1 MRKHPVRKF
10 FGLTLLYS
18 AIIVGIFVIQFKSN
32 SVFSKSLGDL
42 NFSISQI
49 QTENN
54 GTSLKNQI
62 KVSFKGITFSADDK
76 NPVTAKDSSG
86 NLRPLFLES
95 YEELADS
102 VEFSFTG
109 GAHIMFR
116 QIQDE
121 ENSNTLSILA
131 VPPENCTE
139 IFLPYKIAQT
149 YSTENVSPANILVTS
164 KDGVF
169 SFTSHGFSTEKI
181 AFTKKDSA
189 AQYSRYN
196 PTKKFTFDDLVAGL
210 KGTSDSEIKEL
221 TTKIRYSLVEKV
233 QSALAQAKIDS
244 LSETDITAYV
254 AELAS
259 QGKYNQAIDSIP
271 DSFKKGNKRT
281 YISSPYFNN
290 LVSMSRSLS
299 VQTEKYASLVQS
311 NSAEVF
317 TVEGIS
323 DYILREKKS
332 SAIRNL
338 IETVSK
344 ASGFSPFQAA
354 GIISVYTN
362 LKAKDSAL
370 VQPLEAVIET
380 CVNSIQENCKIENG
394 ILKVQKDAEN
404 SMDIYETV
412 FTGDAL
418 QKLGNL
424 QGNKVLVQAGNL
436 MIYSSLSGTDT
447 SIRTIANIYP
457 IIVKNNYFYP
467 HTEILGWY
475 GNTCVWAWTC
485 AKSIFYTQEPANTAN
500 IFIDFPLSLT
510 HYIMLNGIPN
520 FHGKIEIQSQMFR
533 TDPRFETYNSSGY
546 VYQNSSRSLFIKSR
560 HKSKMELIRLFYDG
574 PRAFETTADLS
585 KVPPLPKP
593 PAPEPKKAES
603 EAQNS
608 VSEEETPA
616 EISNSENTTANS
628 LSEEQ

>member
-76 NPVTAKDSSG
+76 NPVTAKDSNG

-102 VEFSFTG
+102 VEFSFNG

-121 ENSNTLSILA
+121 ENSAALSILA

-139 IFLPYKIAQT
+139 VFLPYKIAQT
-149 YSTENVSPANILVTS
+149 YSTENVSPTNILVTS
-164 KDGVF
+164 KDGIF
-169 SFTSHGFSTEKI
+169 SFTSHGFSAEKI

-189 AQYSRYN
+189 AQYSHYN
-196 PTKKFTFDDLVAGL
+196 PTKKFTFDLVADL
-210 KGTSDSEIKEL
+210 KGTNDL
-221 TTKIRYSLVEKV
+221 TTKIRYSLVEKI

-244 LSETDITAYV
+244 LSEIDITAYV

-281 YISSPYFNN
+281 YISSPYFDN

-332 SAIRNL
+332 LAIKNL

-344 ASGFSPFQAA
+344 ASEFSPFQAA
-354 GIISVYTN
+354 GIISVYAN
-362 LKAKDSAL
+362 LKNKDSAL
-370 VQPLEAVIET
+370 VQPLEAVLEN

-394 ILKVQKDAEN
+394 IIKIQKDAEN

-424 QGNKVLVQAGNL
+424 QKNKVLVQAGNL
-436 MIYSSLSGTDT
+436 MIYSSLSGADA

-500 IFIDFPLSLT
+500 IFIVVANAL
-510 HYIMLNGIPN
+510 HYA
-520 FHGKIEIQSQMFR
+520 EW
-533 TDPRFETYNSSGY
+533 NS
-546 VYQNSSRSLFIKSR
+546 
-560 HKSKMELIRLFYDG
+560 
-574 PRAFETTADLS
+574 
-585 KVPPLPKP
+585 
-593 PAPEPKKAES
+593 
-603 EAQNS
+603 
-608 VSEEETPA
+608 
-616 EISNSENTTANS
+616 
-628 LSEEQ
+628 

>member
-102 VEFSFTG
+102 VEFSFNG

-121 ENSNTLSILA
+121 ENSTALSILA

-164 KDGVF
+164 KDRIF
-169 SFTSHGFSTEKI
+169 SFTSHEFSAEKI
-181 AFTKKDSA
+181 AFTKTDSA
-189 AQYSRYN
+189 AQYSHYN
-196 PTKKFTFDDLVAGL
+196 PTKKFTFDLVAGT
-210 KGTSDSEIKEL
+210 KGTSDSEIREL

-233 QSALAQAKIDS
+233 QSALSQAKIDS

-281 YISSPYFNN
+281 YISSPYFDN

-332 SAIRNL
+332 LAVKNL

-344 ASGFSPFQAA
+344 ASEFSPFQAA

-362 LKAKDSAL
+362 LKGKDSAL
-370 VQPLEAVIET
+370 VQPLEAVIDA
-380 CVNSIQENCKIENG
+380 CVNSIQENCKTENG
-394 ILKVQKDAEN
+394 IIKIQKDAEN
-404 SMDIYETV
+404 SMDIFETV

-418 QKLGNL
+418 QKLGKL

-436 MIYSSLSGTDT
+436 MIYSSLSGADT

-475 GNTCVWAWTC
+475 GSTCVWAWTC

-574 PRAFETTADLS
+574 PRTFETTADLS
-585 KVPPLPKP
+585 KVPQLPKP
-593 PAPEPKKAES
+593 PASEPKKAEP
-603 EAQNS
+603 EAQNP
-608 VSEEETPA
+608 VSAEENPS
-616 EISNSENTTANS
+616 EISNSESNTPNS
-628 LSEEQ
+628 TSAEQ